1 MAKVTYRKPR
11 RIHTAL
17 EVVKCMTPET
27 GFKYMNCGDK
37 PTAEQMDL
45 YHRASVFAARHVER
59 AIRDAKKL
67 DPRDGEFRRHM
78 ALKEAVMLRDGY
90 IMREVGSL
98 NAKA

>member
-1 MAKVTYRKPR
+1 MAKVTYRKPKCT
-11 RIHTAL
+11 HAAL

-45 YHRASVFAARHVER
+45 YHRASVFAARHVDRVIKESQ
-59 AIRDAKKL
+59 KL
-67 DPRDGEFRRHM
+67 SLRDGEFRRHM
-78 ALKEAVMLRDGY
+78 ALKEAVVLRDGY
-90 IMREVGSL
+90 IMREAGSL